1 MRPALETGFND
12 VISQMMAHNA
22 KVNPT
27 NDTIIDPTNPFN
39 TPPAVPTLETTA
51 STPAPATPN
60 AVPAAAPVVAIP
72 PAAAPVV
79 DFNAMVED
87 WDSSTTQ
94 ASAQPTSPAP
104 TTPVNS
110 IAEINYSDI
119 AKELSLGEIKTKDEF
134 IRAAQELKKKANSLG
149 ELPSDL
155 SKAVE
160 IAKLGGNYLEYLNVS
175 VVDWEG
181 QDPVVL
187 YENYVIDRYTNKE
200 GMVDST
206 KVDKLLDTLSD
217 EEKELRGRELQNQY
231 VGIQQQQ
238 KQRIEYDA
246 RQAKA
251 NFEQGLKQAM
261 DSVDN
266 IAGFKLSP
274 NHKTEIF
281 NEILS
286 GADLKHNDLR
296 SRVEAAAL
304 RKYWTKMDDYRK
316 TQIKNS
322 TLKQTLDEATFP
334 RLNSTSSVA
343 APEAAKA
350 EPLWKSYLDELTK
363 RRGF

>member
-1 MRPALETGFND
+1 MRPGLETGFND
-12 VISQMMAHNA
+12 VITQMMAHNA

-39 TPPAVPTLETTA
+39 TPPAVPPTEPVA
-51 STPAPATPN
+51 ATPPPAIPN
-60 AVPAAAPVVAIP
+60 AVPAIATVATTP
-72 PAAAPVV
+72 PAVTPAV
-79 DFNAMVED
+79 DFNAVVED

-94 ASAQPTSPAP
+94 ASAQPTSPTSTAP
-104 TTPVNS
+104 ASPVL
-110 IAEINYSDI
+110 EFDFSDI

-134 IRAAQELKKKANSLG
+134 IKAAQELKLKATSLG

-160 IAKLGGNYLEYLNVS
+160 IAKLGGNYLEYLNIS

-187 YENYVIDRYTNKE
+187 YENYVIDRFTTKD

-206 KVDKLLDTLSD
+206 KVDKFLDNLSE

-246 RQAKA
+246 RQTKA
-251 NFEQGLKQAM
+251 NFERGLKQAM

-322 TLKQTLDEATFP
+322 TLKQTLEEATFP
-334 RLNSTSSVA
+334 RLNSTSAPA
-343 APEAAKA
+343 APEAAKV